1 MKSPFKTPFQKCI
14 GIDPGKGGG
23 IAVIT
28 NETVQLHNCPKTV
41 NAMAHLIGMCL
52 NDVAAYRTRVF
63 LEKVWAFPTDGR
75 AGSFTFGENYGQWQ
89 GILASH
95 EIEPTLV
102 TPKMWQSHFEIKKG
116 LPKAIR
122 KKVLKQMA
130 IDRCPNAKKVTL
142 KTADALLITIYG
154 MEAHLSPDNS
164 KPWVEPHLKKKVAY
178 SGG

>member
-1 MKSPFKTPFQKCI
+1 MKSPFKKCI

-28 NETVQLHNCPKTV
+28 DETVQIHNCPRTV
-41 NAMAHLIGMCL
+41 DSMAHLIGMCL
-52 NDVAAYRTRVF
+52 NDVAAHRTRVF

-95 EIEPTLV
+95 ELEPVLV

-116 LPKAIR
+116 LKKDIR
-122 KKVLKQMA
+122 KKILKQMA
-130 IDRCPNAKKVTL
+130 IERCPGIKKVTL
-142 KTADALLITIYG
+142 KTADALLIAIYG
-154 MEAHLSPDNS
+154 MEAHLSH
-164 KPWVEPHLKKKVAY
+164 KKVLPWVMPGKVKKQP
-178 SGG
+178 

>member
-1 MKSPFKTPFQKCI
+1 MKSPFKKCI

-28 NETVQLHNCPKTV
+28 DEIVQTHNCPLTV
-41 NAMAHLIGMCL
+41 DAMAHLIGMCL

-95 EIEPTLV
+95 EIEPVLV
-102 TPKMWQSHFEIKKG
+102 TPKTWQSHFDIKKG
-116 LPKAIR
+116 LKKDIR
-122 KKVLKQMA
+122 KKILKQMA
-130 IDRCPNAKKVTL
+130 IERCPNVKKVTL
-142 KTADALLITIYG
+142 KTADAILIAIYG
-154 MEAHLSPDNS
+154 IEAHLSSANA

-178 SGG
+178 SG

>member
-1 MKSPFKTPFQKCI
+1 MKSHFKTPIRKCI

-23 IAVIT
+23 VAIIT
-28 NETVQLHNCPKTV
+28 NETVQTHNCPQTV
-41 NAMAHLIGMCL
+41 DAMAHLIGMCL
-52 NDVAAYRTRVF
+52 SDVAAYRTRVF

-75 AGSFTFGENYGQWQ
+75 VGSFTFGENYGQWQ

-95 EIEPTLV
+95 ELEPMLV
-102 TPKMWQSHFEIKKG
+102 TPKTWQSHFEIKKG
-116 LPKAIR
+116 LKKDIR

-130 IDRCPNAKKVTL
+130 IERCPNAKKVTL
-142 KTADALLITIYG
+142 KTADAILIAIYG
-154 MEAHLSPDNS
+154 IEAHLSPANA